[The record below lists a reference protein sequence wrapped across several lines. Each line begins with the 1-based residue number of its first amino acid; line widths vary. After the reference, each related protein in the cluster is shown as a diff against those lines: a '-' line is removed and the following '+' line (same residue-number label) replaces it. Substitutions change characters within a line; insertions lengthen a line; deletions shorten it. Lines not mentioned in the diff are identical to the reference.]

1 MTEPNLHAKM
11 AHFVEVTAAQL
22 DDSNKK
28 LAAAE
33 SARDAY
39 AGKVPETV
47 DSLIAMG
54 FLKSASRAVA
64 IQRLSD
70 PAYALEQLVKMAG
83 AAMNDPENE
92 PPSLGTAVAPTQ
104 PAAQPAT
111 STKRANSRRS
121 AHGDEFVRKLGLNP
135 DELEQ

>member
-22 DDSNKK
+22 DDTSKK

-39 AGKVPETV
+39 ANKVPETV

-54 FLKSASRAVA
+54 FLKAASRAVA
-64 IQRLSD
+64 IQHLSD
-70 PAYALEQLVKMAG
+70 PAYALTQLVKLAG
-83 AAMNDPENE
+83 ASMADPEND
-92 PPSLGTAVAPTQ
+92 PPGLGTAVSPTQ

-111 STKRANSRRS
+111 SNKRASKRRS
-121 AHGDEFVRKLGLNP
+121 AHHDEFVRKLGLNP
-135 DELEQ
+135 DELDG